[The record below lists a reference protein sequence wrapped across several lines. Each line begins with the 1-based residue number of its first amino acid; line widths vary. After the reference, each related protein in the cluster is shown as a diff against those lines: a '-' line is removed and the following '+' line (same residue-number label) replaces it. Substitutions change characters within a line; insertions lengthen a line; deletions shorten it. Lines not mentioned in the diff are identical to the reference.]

1 MQTVQVNKKV
11 FEVNLE
17 TYIQTVID
25 KNSVCNK
32 TLKPQQIRFLTYPFI
47 TSVFWAKRKG
57 KRVAKQNV
65 YLYYRIKQK
74 QYTLNLM
81 I

>member
-17 TYIQTVID
+17 TYIQAVID
-25 KNSVCNK
+25 KNSICNK

-47 TSVFWAKRKG
+47 TAVFWAKRKG
-57 KRVAKQNV
+57 KRVSKTNV

-74 QYTLNLM
+74 QYALLL
-81 I
+81 